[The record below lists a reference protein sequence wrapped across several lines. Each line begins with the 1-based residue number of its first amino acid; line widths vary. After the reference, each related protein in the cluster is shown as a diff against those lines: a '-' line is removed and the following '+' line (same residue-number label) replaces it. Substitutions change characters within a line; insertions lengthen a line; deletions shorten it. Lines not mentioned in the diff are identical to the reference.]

1 MAQSMILQGYW
12 AGRLLPQA
20 TIATAAAGVLST
32 PMTGLLGMQ
41 VVTAQFVFLYGA
53 DGTSV
58 KAYLQTSFDNGTTW
72 VDIMSFAATTTAITR
87 LSSVRSSVAVAAIYT
102 PTDATLTD
110 NTIKDGL
117 LGDRL
122 RVKYTSVGTYSG
134 ATSLAVHAVVKGA

>member
-1 MAQSMILQGYW
+1 MAQSLLLQGYW
-12 AGRLLPQA
+12 AGQLLPQV
-20 TIATAAAGVLST
+20 TIDAAAAGVLST
-32 PMTGLLGMQ
+32 PVTGLLGMQ

-72 VDIMSFAATTTAITR
+72 VDVACFAVTTTAATR
-87 LSSVRSSVAVAAIYT
+87 HFSVRSAIAVAANYT

>member
-12 AGRLLPQA
+12 AGILLPQA
-20 TIATAAAGVLST
+20 TIAAAAAGVLST
-32 PMTGLLGMQ
+32 PVTGLLGMQ
-41 VVTAQFVFLYGA
+41 VVNAQFVFLYGA

-58 KAYLQTSFDNGTTW
+58 KAYLQTSFDGGTTW
-72 VDIMSFAATTTAITR
+72 VDVASFAVTTTAATR
-87 LSSVRSSVAVAAIYT
+87 LFSVRSATAVAANYT
-102 PTDATLTD
+102 PTDATLAD

-134 ATSLAVHAVVKGA
+134 ATSLAVQAIVKGA